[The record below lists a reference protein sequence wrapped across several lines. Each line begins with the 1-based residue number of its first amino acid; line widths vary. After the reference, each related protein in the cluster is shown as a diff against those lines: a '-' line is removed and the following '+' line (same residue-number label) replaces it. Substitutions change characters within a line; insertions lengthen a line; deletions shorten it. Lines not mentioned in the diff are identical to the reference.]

1 MTKSLAFLKKK
12 NFGASYFIGSS
23 GIKSFGL
30 PASRSCYSFFKH
42 KNSLLEFFSDD
53 LSAFFSDR
61 LVKSANLTI
70 LSNPMYFGLGLKRY
84 LQKRIR
90 VLKFNRSY
98 RGVRHTQSL
107 PVRYQRSKTNA
118 RTQKVRRR

>member
-1 MTKSLAFLKKK
+1 MIKALISLKKK
-12 NFGASYFIGSS
+12 NFGASSFINSS
-23 GIKSFGL
+23 GVKSFGL
-30 PASRSCYSFFKH
+30 PASRSCYPFFKF

-53 LSAFFSDR
+53 FSIFFNDR
-61 LVKSANLTI
+61 VAKSLNLTI
-70 LSNPMYFGLGLKRY
+70 LSNPVHFGLGLRRY

-90 VLKFNRSY
+90 VLKFNRSH

>member
-1 MTKSLAFLKKK
+1 MVKALASLKRR
-12 NFGASYFIGSS
+12 NFGASSFIGSS
-23 GIKSFGL
+23 SIKSFGL
-30 PASRSCYSFFKH
+30 PASRSCYPFFKY

-53 LSAFFSDR
+53 LSFFFNVKI
-61 LVKSANLTI
+61 VKSVNLTI
-70 LSNPMYFGLGLKRY
+70 LSNPMYFGLGLRRY

-90 VLKFNRSY
+90 VLKFNRSH